1 MVLLNKA
8 AAKREKTMLVAFLLS
23 SPGPL
28 LTGIAAL
35 SSQSATQIADFLRR
49 SSELVAL
56 FVAWWV
62 FRKMQRDTSSD
73 KIFQN
78 RMSRIANLTVSIAMI
93 CSGVAMFIVGVVRL
107 FVFNIGGKVIL
118 GLVIAILGLITNS
131 WFWWRYWSMN
141 REIPDSVIEGQGNLY
156 RAKACVDLAVV
167 SALATVLVAPNH
179 PATQYVDAV
188 GCMIVAFYL
197 FYSGVK
203 VMKLVKQ
210 SGNGKSAS
218 MG

>member
-1 MVLLNKA
+1 MDTIDKA
-8 AAKREKTMLVAFLLS
+8 SAKRERTMLVAFLLS

-56 FVAWWV
+56 FVAWLV
-62 FRKMQRDTSSD
+62 FRKMQKDCSQD
-73 KIFQN
+73 QVFQN
-78 RMSRIANLTVSIAMI
+78 KMSRIANLTVSIAMI
-93 CSGVAMFIVGVVRL
+93 CSAVAMFIVGIIRL
-107 FVFNIGGKVIL
+107 LVFNVGGKVIL

-141 REIPDSVIEGQGNLY
+141 REIPDAVIEGQRNLY
-156 RAKACVDLAVV
+156 RAKACVDVAVV
-167 SALATVLVAPNH
+167 TALMSVLIAPSH
-179 PATQYVDAV
+179 PVTQYVDAV

-197 FYSGVK
+197 FYSGIK
-203 VMKLVKQ
+203 MIRQ
-210 SGNGKSAS
+210 IENTSSA
-218 MG
+218 

>member
-1 MVLLNKA
+1 MLQISKA

-62 FRKMQRDTSSD
+62 FRKMQRDTTTD
-73 KIFQN
+73 QVFQKK
-78 RMSRIANLTVSIAMI
+78 MSRIANLTVSIAMI
-93 CSGVAMFIVGVVRL
+93 CSGIAMFIVGVIRL
-107 FVFNIGGKVIL
+107 FVFNVGGKVIL
-118 GLVIAILGLITNS
+118 GLMIAVLGLITNS

-141 REIPDSVIEGQGNLY
+141 QEIPDSVIEGQRNLY
-156 RAKACVDLAVV
+156 RAKACVDIAVV
-167 SALATVLVAPNH
+167 SALAAVLFAPEH

-197 FYSGVK
+197 FYSGAK
-203 VMKLVKQ
+203 MMKLIQQPV
-210 SGNGKSAS
+210 N
-218 MG
+218 

>member
-1 MVLLNKA
+1 
-8 AAKREKTMLVAFLLS
+8 MLVAFLLS

-56 FVAWWV
+56 FVAWLV
-62 FRKMQRDTSSD
+62 FRKMQKDCSQD
-73 KIFQN
+73 QVFQN
-78 RMSRIANLTVSIAMI
+78 KMSRIANLTVSIAMI
-93 CSGVAMFIVGVVRL
+93 CSAVAMFIVGIIRL
-107 FVFNIGGKVIL
+107 LVFNVGGKVIL

-141 REIPDSVIEGQGNLY
+141 REIPDAVIEGQRNLY
-156 RAKACVDLAVV
+156 RAKACVDVAVV
-167 SALATVLVAPNH
+167 TALMSVLIAPSH
-179 PATQYVDAV
+179 PVTQYVDAV

-197 FYSGVK
+197 LYSGIK
-203 VMKLVKQ
+203 MIRQ
-210 SGNGKSAS
+210 IENTSSA
-218 MG
+218 

>member
-1 MVLLNKA
+1 MVTIDKA
-8 AAKREKTMLVAFLLS
+8 SAKREKTMLVAFLLS

-62 FRKMQRDTSSD
+62 FRKMQRDTTTD
-73 KIFQN
+73 QVFQN
-78 RMSRIANLTVSIAMI
+78 KMSRIANLTVSIAMI
-93 CSGVAMFIVGVVRL
+93 CSGIAMFIVGVIRL

-118 GLVIAILGLITNS
+118 GLVIAVLGLITNS

-141 REIPDSVIEGQGNLY
+141 REIPDSVIEGQRNLY
-156 RAKACVDLAVV
+156 RAKSCVDIAVV
-167 SALATVLVAPNH
+167 SALTAVLLAPNH

-197 FYSGVK
+197 FYSGAK
-203 VMKLVKQ
+203 MMKQ
-210 SGNGKSAS
+210 SKQADIEKTVS
-218 MG
+218 

>member
-1 MVLLNKA
+1 MVQMNKA

-62 FRKMQRDTSSD
+62 FRKMQRDTSTD
-73 KIFQN
+73 QIFQN
-78 RMSRIANLTVSIAMI
+78 KMSRIANLTVSIAMI
-93 CSGVAMFIVGVVRL
+93 CSGIAMFIVGVVRL

-141 REIPDSVIEGQGNLY
+141 QEIPDSVIEGQRNLY
-156 RAKACVDLAVV
+156 RAKACVDIAVV
-167 SALATVLVAPNH
+167 SALTAVLIAPTH

-197 FYSGVK
+197 FYSGTKMMKQLKLSNIQK
-203 VMKLVKQ
+203 V
-210 SGNGKSAS
+210 
-218 MG
+218 

>member
-62 FRKMQRDTSSD
+62 FRKMQRDTSTD
-73 KIFQN
+73 QIFQN
-78 RMSRIANLTVSIAMI
+78 KMSRIANLTVSIAMI
-93 CSGVAMFIVGVVRL
+93 CSGIAMFIVGVVRL

-141 REIPDSVIEGQGNLY
+141 REIPDSVIEGQRNLY

-167 SALATVLVAPNH
+167 SALTAVLIAPNH
-179 PATQYVDAV
+179 PATQYVDAI

-197 FYSGVK
+197 LYSGAK
-203 VMKLVKQ
+203 MMKLIQQPV
-210 SGNGKSAS
+210 N
-218 MG
+218 

>member
-1 MVLLNKA
+1 MVEINKA

-62 FRKMQRDTSSD
+62 FRKMQRDTTTD
-73 KIFQN
+73 QVFQN
-78 RMSRIANLTVSIAMI
+78 KMTRIANLTVSIAMI
-93 CSGVAMFIVGVVRL
+93 CSGIAMFIVGMIRL
-107 FVFNIGGKVIL
+107 FVFNASGKVIL
-118 GLVIAILGLITNS
+118 GLVIAVLGLITNS

-141 REIPDSVIEGQGNLY
+141 REIPDSVIEGQRNLY
-156 RAKACVDLAVV
+156 RAKACVDVAVV
-167 SALATVLVAPNH
+167 SALTAVLVAPNQ
-179 PATQYVDAV
+179 PATQYIDAI

-197 FYSGVK
+197 FYSGAK
-203 VMKLVKQ
+203 MMKLVKQ
-210 SGNGKSAS
+210 SENRNSSLRG
-218 MG
+218 

>member
-1 MVLLNKA
+1 MDTIDKA
-8 AAKREKTMLVAFLLS
+8 SAKRERTMLVAFLLS

-56 FVAWWV
+56 FVAWLV
-62 FRKMQRDTSSD
+62 FRKMQKDCSQD
-73 KIFQN
+73 QVFQN
-78 RMSRIANLTVSIAMI
+78 KMSRIANLTVSIAMI
-93 CSGVAMFIVGVVRL
+93 CSAVAMFIVGIIRL
-107 FVFNIGGKVIL
+107 LVFNVGGKVIL

-141 REIPDSVIEGQGNLY
+141 REIPDAVIEGQRNLY
-156 RAKACVDLAVV
+156 RAKACVDVAVV
-167 SALATVLVAPNH
+167 TALMSVLIAPSH
-179 PATQYVDAV
+179 PVTQYVDAV

-197 FYSGVK
+197 LYSGIK
-203 VMKLVKQ
+203 MIRQ
-210 SGNGKSAS
+210 IENTSSA
-218 MG
+218 

>member
-1 MVLLNKA
+1 MDTIDKA
-8 AAKREKTMLVAFLLS
+8 SAKRERTMLVAFLLS

-56 FVAWWV
+56 FVAWLV
-62 FRKMQRDTSSD
+62 FRKMQKDCSQD
-73 KIFQN
+73 QVFQN
-78 RMSRIANLTVSIAMI
+78 KMSRIANLTVSIAMI
-93 CSGVAMFIVGVVRL
+93 CSAVAMFIVGIIRL
-107 FVFNIGGKVIL
+107 LVFNVGGKVIL

-141 REIPDSVIEGQGNLY
+141 REIPDAVIEGQRNLY
-156 RAKACVDLAVV
+156 RAKSCVDLTVVTALMAV
-167 SALATVLVAPNH
+167 LIAPSH
-179 PATQYVDAV
+179 PVTQYVDAV

-197 FYSGVK
+197 FYSGIK
-203 VMKLVKQ
+203 MIRQ
-210 SGNGKSAS
+210 IENTSSA
-218 MG
+218 

>member
-1 MVLLNKA
+1 MVQINKA
-8 AAKREKTMLVAFLLS
+8 AAKRERTMLAAFLLS

-28 LTGIAAL
+28 LAGIAAL

-56 FVAWWV
+56 FVAWLV
-62 FRKMQRDTSSD
+62 FRKMQRDSSKD
-73 KIFQN
+73 QNFQN
-78 RMSRIANLTVSIAMI
+78 RMARIANLTVSIAMI
-93 CSGVAMFIVGVVRL
+93 SSGIAMFIVGVIRL

-118 GLVIAILGLITNS
+118 GLVIAVLGLITNS

-141 REIPDSVIEGQGNLY
+141 REIPDSVIEGQRNLY

-167 SALATVLVAPNH
+167 SALTAVLLAPNH

-197 FYSGVK
+197 FYSGIKMIRTVQLSNIRK
-203 VMKLVKQ
+203 
-210 SGNGKSAS
+210 A
-218 MG
+218 

>member
-62 FRKMQRDTSSD
+62 FRKMQRDTTTD
-73 KIFQN
+73 QVFQN
-78 RMSRIANLTVSIAMI
+78 KMSRIANLTVSIAMI
-93 CSGVAMFIVGVVRL
+93 CSGIAMFIVGMIRL

-118 GLVIAILGLITNS
+118 GLVIAVLGLITNS

-141 REIPDSVIEGQGNLY
+141 REIPDSVIEGQRNLY
-156 RAKACVDLAVV
+156 RAKTCVDLAVV
-167 SALATVLVAPNH
+167 SALTGVLIAPTH
-179 PATQYVDAV
+179 PATQYVDAA

-197 FYSGVK
+197 FYSGIRMIRTVRLSNIQK
-203 VMKLVKQ
+203 V
-210 SGNGKSAS
+210 
-218 MG
+218 

>member
-1 MVLLNKA
+1 MIQINRA
-8 AAKREKTMLVAFLLS
+8 SAKREKTMLVAFLLS

-62 FRKMQRDTSSD
+62 FRKMQRDTSTD
-73 KIFQN
+73 QIFQN
-78 RMSRIANLTVSIAMI
+78 KMSRIANLTVSIAMI
-93 CSGVAMFIVGVVRL
+93 CSGIAMFIVGVVRL

-118 GLVIAILGLITNS
+118 GLVIAVLGLITNS

-141 REIPDSVIEGQGNLY
+141 QEIPDSVIEGQRNLY

-167 SALATVLVAPNH
+167 IALTAVLVAPNH
-179 PATQYVDAV
+179 PAIHYVDAV
-188 GCMIVAFYL
+188 GCLIVAFYL
-197 FYSGVK
+197 FYSGTK
-203 VMKLVKQ
+203 MMKQLKQ
-210 SGNGKSAS
+210 AET
-218 MG
+218 